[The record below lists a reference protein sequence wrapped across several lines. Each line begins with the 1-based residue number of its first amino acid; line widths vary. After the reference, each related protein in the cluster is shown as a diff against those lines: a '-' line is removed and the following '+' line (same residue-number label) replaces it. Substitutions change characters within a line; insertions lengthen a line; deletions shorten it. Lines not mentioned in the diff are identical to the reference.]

1 MTEATTDARWPVLN
15 TLTPEEQSAV
25 LDAIAAVESSRSPV
39 LTAHFQALLDPEL
52 RNCVKRCLS
61 EAGRVLLPVGA
72 AYTSGY
78 ADHITDALVAERS
91 GALPS
96 EERAVLALV
105 LLHCVAIPQAE
116 GRVRRDSLLDALPVR
131 RDLLEESMVPKGVV
145 RESLRRLAARGLVC
159 FSGQGGGLVRPGP
172 QLNRLTEAAS
182 QRLREQIT
190 LITTTDEGLIDK
202 LRQHHRRDLAAV
214 NTRPHLL
221 APSEG
226 ASPRPTTRDSRTE
239 PEEGTP

>member
-1 MTEATTDARWPVLN
+1 MTETTSGKRWPVLN
-15 TLTPEEQSAV
+15 TLTPEEQTEV

-39 LTAHFQALLDPEL
+39 LAAHFQALLDPEL

-61 EAGRVLLPVGA
+61 EAGRVLIKVGPG
-72 AYTSGY
+72 YTSGY

-91 GALPS
+91 GTLPT

-116 GRVRRDSLLDALPVR
+116 GRVSRDSLLDALPVR
-131 RDLLEESMVPKGVV
+131 RDLIEESMVPKGVV

-159 FSGQGGGLVRPGP
+159 FSGRGGGLVGPGP
-172 QLNRLTEAAS
+172 QLNRLTDAAS

-190 LITTTDEGLIDK
+190 LVTTTDEGLIDK
-202 LRQHHRRDLAAV
+202 LRQHHRRDLASV

-221 APSEG
+221 APGEDT
-226 ASPRPTTRDSRTE
+226 SPRPTTRDSHTE